1 MAEETEDIV
10 VEGEFA
16 EKEKVE
22 EKLEIK
28 EVSQEV
34 VDRAR
39 GMGWIPKDEFR
50 GDPERWRPA
59 DEYVQRGDEMLPIM
73 KAQMAKYEAK
83 ISALQG
89 TVDGQRENTEKL
101 LKMSE
106 KMEEKAYDKA
116 RNDLVKKQSLAI
128 KEGDSDTWEALENE
142 KFNLE
147 KPQPVAEVTP
157 KQQVSPEL
165 QAWQDKNEWYTTDED
180 MTAVANAHLQALRT
194 QNPGMPFQTLLTNI
208 EGRVKAAFPHKFENP
223 ARDIPAA
230 VDSSSTAP
238 PAESTGKKTYSGLPA
253 DAKEQCRIGIEQGL
267 FKTKEDYVKSYYVED

>member
-1 MAEETEDIV
+1 MPEETENIV

-16 EKEKVE
+16 EKEELKP
-22 EKLEIK
+22 EIK

-50 GDPERWRPA
+50 GDKSRWRPA

-83 ISALQG
+83 INALQG

-106 KMEEKAYDKA
+106 KMEERSYEKA
-116 RNDLVKKQSLAI
+116 RNDIIKKQSHAI
-128 KEGDSDTWEALENE
+128 KEGDSAAWESLENE

-147 KPQPVAEVTP
+147 KPKPAVEVTP
-157 KQQVSPEL
+157 TPQVSPEV
-165 QAWQDKNEWYTTDED
+165 QAWQDKNTWYTTDED
-180 MTAVANAHLQALRT
+180 MTAVANAHLQNMRRE
-194 QNPGMPFQTLLTNI
+194 NPGVPMPTILTNL
-208 EGRVKAAFPHKFENP
+208 ESRVKAAFPHKFENP

-238 PAESTGKKTYSGLPA
+238 PAESTGKKTYSSLPA
-253 DAKEQCRIGIEQGL
+253 DAKEQCRMGIESKL
-267 FKTKEDYVKSYYVED
+267 FKTKEDYVKSYYAED